1 MSDYAQA
8 RWKDTKEPTII
19 RIMSHEGGMNPDFGL
34 VDVIPD
40 EDLNKRLQ
48 FYVSCILQKSRIV
61 LNTKTC
67 YLCTFE
73 KFVLIYILV
82 RAYHGETRATHY
94 GSFQGGKV
102 TRRCGNRTV
111 RNQNKTMFWPKEK
124 D

>member
-48 FYVSCILQKSRIV
+48 FYVSRILQK
-61 LNTKTC
+61 
-67 YLCTFE
+67 
-73 KFVLIYILV
+73 
-82 RAYHGETRATHY
+82 
-94 GSFQGGKV
+94 
-102 TRRCGNRTV
+102 
-111 RNQNKTMFWPKEK
+111 
-124 D
+124 

>member
-48 FYVSCILQKSRIV
+48 FYVSRIVRKSRTV
-61 LNTKTC
+61 LNAKILKHTIYVPLQHCPNIYFSASLSWRNKNLTLWKFSRRKSHTKM
-67 YLCTFE
+67 
-73 KFVLIYILV
+73 
-82 RAYHGETRATHY
+82 R
-94 GSFQGGKV
+94 
-102 TRRCGNRTV
+102 
-111 RNQNKTMFWPKEK
+111 
-124 D
+124 

>member
-48 FYVSCILQKSRIV
+48 FYVSYSIL
-61 LNTKTC
+61 
-67 YLCTFE
+67 
-73 KFVLIYILV
+73 
-82 RAYHGETRATHY
+82 
-94 GSFQGGKV
+94 
-102 TRRCGNRTV
+102 
-111 RNQNKTMFWPKEK
+111 KEIEELHL
-124 D
+124 